1 MIRSRSRI
9 VVLLTLIAQV
19 SALLVG
25 PSARAVFGNGRAAN
39 AAKFV
44 GQAELPVAD
53 ALDAAPTDTLVADAA
68 IASVP
73 IFESPDAAE
82 PVRSMKNPTREGV
95 LLIFG
100 VIEEQKDWLKVM
112 LPMRP
117 NGTTGW
123 VRASDVRVRKVSNR
137 IEIDRSDRKLRA
149 FKGGEMLLEVPIAVG
164 KSVSPTPLAKA
175 YVDIS
180 VPFKNT
186 GGAYGAHMLSVAAYS
201 EVLTNFGGG
210 VGQIAIHGTNA
221 RGSVGKEASNGCIRL
236 YNEDI
241 LRLKDLAPTG
251 TPVDIVA

>member
-1 MIRSRSRI
+1 MSVFLAPGALAATRS
-9 VVLLTLIAQV
+9 
-19 SALLVG
+19 
-25 PSARAVFGNGRAAN
+25 GRAAG

-44 GQAELPVAD
+44 GHAELPVAQ
-53 ALDAAPTDTLVADAA
+53 ALDAQATDTLVADAA
-68 IASVP
+68 IASVD
-73 IFESPDAAE
+73 IYESPDAAE

-100 VIEEQKDWLKVM
+100 VLEEQGDWLRVM

-117 NGTTGW
+117 NGSSGW
-123 VRASDVRVRKVSNR
+123 IKAKDVRIRKVPNR
-137 IEIDRSDRKLRA
+137 IVIDRSDRKLRVLRGNEQLFEA
-149 FKGGEMLLEVPIAVG
+149 PVAVGTGKTPTPIA
-164 KSVSPTPLAKA
+164 KS

-201 EVLTNFGGG
+201 EVLKNFGGG
-210 VGQIAIHGTNA
+210 VGQIAIHGTNN

-241 LRLKDLAPTG
+241 LKLREFAPTG
-251 TPVDIVA
+251 TPVEIVD

>member
-1 MIRSRSRI
+1 MIRRRI
-9 VVLLTLIAQV
+9 AVVLMTLILGSVVWGAPAAGAV
-19 SALLVG
+19 S
-25 PSARAVFGNGRAAN
+25 SRGRAAN

-44 GQAELPVAD
+44 GLAELPVAG
-53 ALDAAPTDTLVADAA
+53 ALGAAPTDSLVADAA
-68 IASVP
+68 ISSVP
-73 IFESPDAAE
+73 IFDAPDAAT
-82 PVRSMKNPTREGV
+82 PARSMKNPTREGV

-100 VIEEQKDWLKVM
+100 VLEEQGDWLRVM

-117 NGTTGW
+117 NGSVGW
-123 VRASDVRVRKVSNR
+123 VKASDVRVRKVSNR
-137 IEIDRSDRKLRA
+137 IEVDRSDRKLRA
-149 FKGGEMLLEVPIAVG
+149 FQGDEMLLEVPVAVG
-164 KSVSPTPLAKA
+164 KSVSPTPIARA

-221 RGSVGKEASNGCIRL
+221 RGSVGKESSNGCIRL

-241 LRLKDLAPTG
+241 LRLRDLAPAG
-251 TPVDIVA
+251 TPVEIVA

>member
-1 MIRSRSRI
+1 MIRRRTLVLVTLITLLS
-9 VVLLTLIAQV
+9 VLLVPGA
-19 SALLVG
+19 SAATRG
-25 PSARAVFGNGRAAN
+25 GRAAN

-44 GQAELPVAD
+44 GHAELPVAQ
-53 ALDAAPTDTLVADAA
+53 ALDAAPSDTLVADAA

-73 IFESPDAAE
+73 IYESPDAAE

-100 VIEEQKDWLKVM
+100 VLEEQGDWLKVM

-117 NGTTGW
+117 NGSTGW
-123 VRASDVRVRKVSNR
+123 IKAKDVRIRKVPNR
-137 IEIDRSDRKLRA
+137 IVIDVSDRKLRVMR
-149 FKGGEMLLEVPIAVG
+149 GGEHMFEAPVAVG
-164 KSVSPTPLAKA
+164 TSKTPTPLTKS

-210 VGQIAIHGTNA
+210 IGQIAIHGTNN

-241 LRLKDLAPTG
+241 VKLRDLAPTG
-251 TPVDIVA
+251 TPVEIVA